1 MMTFS
6 QIITDWKFWSAL
18 IALLALILSQL
29 PPIYV
34 FIRRAKLDLEVHSR
48 IFITHK
54 VGNPNLQI
62 HLILRNVGGRVVRIK
77 KMNANILRDNK
88 KVMSLPAQTYVAS
101 PKDNQLILLTSFD
114 LKPQTEWSHLV
125 SFLNYFDRSDEKLYR
140 EAEIKLKN
148 EISRRIDKSG
158 EKNPVVAPP
167 EIVEPFNK
175 LLESNF
181 KWFAGDY
188 LLEIVIE
195 TDTLRANVSR
205 KYRFTIFESQTESL
219 MDHKKGYPSGD
230 TIFWES
236 AYYVGQ
242 SIEVEEKT

>member
-1 MMTFS
+1 MTFNH
-6 QIITDWKFWSAL
+6 IITDWKFWSAFF
-18 IALLALILSQL
+18 ALLALILSQM
-29 PPIYV
+29 PPIH
-34 FIRRAKLDLEVHSR
+34 IILRRAKLDLEVYSR

-62 HLILRNVGGRVVRIK
+62 HLILRNIGGRVVRVK
-77 KMNANILRDNK
+77 KMNAVILRDNK
-88 KVMSLPAQTYVAS
+88 KVMSLPAQTYVANQ
-101 PKDNQLILLTSFD
+101 KDNQLVLLTSFD

-125 SFLNYFDRSDEKLYR
+125 SFLNYFDRNDEKLYR

-148 EISRRIDKSG
+148 EISRRIDESG
-158 EKNPVVAPP
+158 EKNRVEAPS
-167 EIVEPFNK
+167 EVVEPFYN

-181 KWFAGDY
+181 KWFSGDY

-195 TDTLRANVSR
+195 TNTPRANVSR

-230 TIFWES
+230 AIFWES

-242 SIEVEEKT
+242 SVEIEEKK

>member
-1 MMTFS
+1 MTFD
-6 QIITDWKFWSAL
+6 IITDWKFWSAL

-29 PPIYV
+29 PPMHI
-34 FIRRAKLDLEVHSR
+34 FIRKAKLDLEVYSR

-62 HLILRNVGGRVVRIK
+62 HLILRNVGGRTIRVRR
-77 KMNANILRDNK
+77 MSANISRDNEK
-88 KVMSLPAQTYVAS
+88 IMSLPAQNYVAN
-101 PKDNQLILLTSFD
+101 PINNQLVLLTSFD
-114 LKPQTEWSHLV
+114 LKPQKEWSHLV
-125 SFLNYFDRSDEKLYR
+125 SFLNYFNRNDERLYR

-148 EISRRIDKSG
+148 EISRRIDESG
-158 EKNPVVAPP
+158 EKNPVVVPP
-167 EIVEPFNK
+167 KIVEPFNK

-181 KWFAGDY
+181 KWFEGDY

-195 TDTLRANVSR
+195 TDTPRANVSR

-230 TIFWES
+230 AIFWES